1 MRRPLRGWW
10 RPLLAWQ
17 VRVLPALALSTV
29 LSLPMGSVAI
39 QAQAAAP
46 PPSSTAA
53 SPSNAHE
60 ASEDCE
66 PDRNAPDIAN
76 GAGYGGTNSDA
87 NGDIDGDSNGAAE
100 GDGNHDADGDG
111 PDPACGP
118 PPAVPEA
125 PLAIML
131 PVGGLL
137 AGGAWLIYRRRR
149 SARNEG

>member
-1 MRRPLRGWW
+1 MYLTDQREDLMRRPLRDWW
-10 RPLLAWQ
+10 RPLLALQ
-17 VRVLPALALSTV
+17 VRVLPVLALSTV
-29 LSLPMGSVAI
+29 LSLPIGSVTI
-39 QAQAAAP
+39 QAHAATP
-46 PPSSTAA
+46 PSSSTAA

-76 GAGYGGTNSDA
+76 GAGYGGTNGDA
-87 NGDIDGDSNGAAE
+87 NGDVD

-125 PLAIML
+125 PLATML

-137 AGGAWLIYRRRR
+137 APGARRGELRLL
-149 SARNEG
+149 